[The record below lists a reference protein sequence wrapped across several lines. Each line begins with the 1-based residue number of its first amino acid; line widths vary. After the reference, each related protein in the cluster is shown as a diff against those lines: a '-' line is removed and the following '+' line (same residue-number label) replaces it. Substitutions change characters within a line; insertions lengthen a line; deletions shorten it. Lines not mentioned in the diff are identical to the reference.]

1 MLAAT
6 SHVFVSQTTSELP
19 GLGNTPGLAASQR
32 PSGLNT
38 SVSASSLVSVV
49 TILPFAGSR
58 TVTPGAA
65 DTSHRPLGLMATVC
79 GPGCPANSRD
89 SRPVATSQIFT
100 EFTGYSAAA
109 TCFPSGLNATAVNPL
124 ELTRSSSPC
133 TLVIAPPV
141 ATDHTPSPR
150 VEPRLVTAIS
160 LASGLK
166 ETYSES

>member
-6 SHVFVSQTTSELP
+6 VHVLVSHTTSELP

-38 SVSASSLVSVV
+38 SVSASPLVSVV
-49 TILPFAGSR
+49 TILPFAGFR

-65 DTSHRPLGLMATVC
+65 DTSHRPSGLMATVC
-79 GPGCPANSRD
+79 GQGCPANSRTA
-89 SRPVATSQIFT
+89 RPVATSQIFT

-124 ELTRSSSPC
+124 ELTKSSSPC
-133 TLVIAPPV
+133 TLLITAPV
-141 ATDHTPSPR
+141 AIDHRLNPR
-150 VEPRLVTAIS
+150 VAPWLVTAIS
-160 LASGLK
+160 RESG
-166 ETYSES
+166 